1 MLIATAVV
9 LIGRFRKDGFLNS
22 TGGRL
27 SGFGDGLIGLVV
39 LFGGGAPLT
48 VDGAVIGALGISGGT
63 VDEDCDVATYALTT
77 VMGAQK

>member
-27 SGFGDGLIGLVV
+27 GGFGDLIGLVV
-39 LFGGGAPLT
+39 LFGGSF
-48 VDGAVIGALGISGGT
+48 SGFS
-63 VDEDCDVATYALTT
+63 L
-77 VMGAQK
+77 

>member
-39 LFGGGAPLT
+39 LFGGGFSGFLALT
-48 VDGAVIGALGISGGT
+48 LLLAESKQSHDVPHFIT
-63 VDEDCDVATYALTT
+63 VATVT
-77 VMGAQK
+77 